1 MSHSGRRAPRLPSFS
16 RLPLLA
22 VLLVSLLLP
31 GWSLPAQERSLTI
44 QHFHAEIQ
52 VLEDGS
58 FQVTE
63 TLALRFTGSWN
74 GIDRELSLDH
84 RTAQGRRGRL
94 RVEVGEITDD
104 QGQPLQVERSGGR
117 DRVDLRIWVPGAR
130 DTVRTVVIRYRVR
143 DGIRFFEDGD
153 GTPSRDELYYN
164 VTGTDWR
171 IPIEDVT
178 VRVRLP
184 AGIEPLEIWGYTG
197 RAGSTER
204 AVEIEE
210 EEDGASLIR
219 TTRSFGPGEGLTV
232 SVSWPAGAVTRPSP
246 AARAGGNLRAYWPLG
261 LPLLATVTMARLWLR
276 KGRDPRGRALMAEYE
291 PPEGLTPA
299 EAGTLVDHR
308 AEIHDITSILMD
320 LAVRGYVRIE
330 ELPGDRRPALLGGR
344 KEDWAFHM
352 RRPRR
357 DWEELALHERAFLE
371 GLFPAEEERASIDLG
386 EAVGAL
392 TASFGAWRAARREDR
407 GFDAHTFMGEWIRAR
422 RKAEGED
429 ENDADASL
437 ASVKLSELQNR
448 FYTHLE
454 GIRTKIYG
462 ALKEKGLY
470 LRRPDHQVQRWAG
483 FGVALVV
490 LGGFTW
496 FAMEALSQGGGLL
509 PEPWAA
515 AGGVGLSGLVVLL
528 VAQGMGVRTEAGV
541 EARDRVRGFQE
552 FLSRVESDYFRRVV
566 LTPELFER
574 YLPWAIAL
582 RVDARWARAFEG
594 IYREPPEWYAGGAAG
609 SSFRATAFAAQMSS
623 LSTQAGRSFSSSP
636 GGSSGSGGGGSSG
649 GGSGGGGGG
658 GF

>member
-1 MSHSGRRAPRLPSFS
+1 VRSSPSF
-16 RLPLLA
+16 RLLSALSW
-22 VLLVSLLLP
+22 VLLLLVL
-31 GWSLPAQERSLTI
+31 GWEGLPAQERSLTI
-44 QHFHAEIQ
+44 QHFHSDIQ
-52 VLEDGS
+52 VQEDGG
-58 FQVTE
+58 FRVTE
-63 TLALRFTGSWN
+63 TLSLRFTGSWN

-104 QGQPLQVERSGGR
+104 QGRPLEVERSGGR
-117 DRVDLRIWVPGAR
+117 NRVDLRIWIPGAR
-130 DTVRTVVIRYRVR
+130 DTVRTVVIPYRVR
-143 DGIRFFEDGD
+143 DGIRFFEDGN

-171 IPIEDVT
+171 IPIEGVT
-178 VRVRLP
+178 ARIRLP
-184 AGIEPLEIWGYTG
+184 AGIEALETWGYTG
-197 RAGSTER
+197 PAGATER

-210 EEDGASLIR
+210 EEDGSSLIR
-219 TTRSFGPGEGLTV
+219 TTRSFGPGEGLAV
-232 SVSWPAGAVTRPSP
+232 SVSWPAGAVARPS
-246 AARAGGNLRAYWPLG
+246 AAAQAGGTLRAHWPLG
-261 LPLLATVTMARLWLR
+261 LPLLAMVTMGRLWLR
-276 KGRDPRGRALMAEYE
+276 KGRDPQGRALMAEYE

-308 AEIHDITSILMD
+308 AEIHDITSILVD

-330 ELPGDRRPALLGGR
+330 ELPGDRRPAFLGGR

-357 DWEELALHERAFLE
+357 DWEELAVHERAFME
-371 GLFPAEEERASIDLG
+371 GLFPPEEAGASLDLG
-386 EAVGAL
+386 DALGAL

-407 GFDAHTFMGEWIRAR
+407 GFDAHSFMGEWIRKR
-422 RKAEGED
+422 REAEGEEED
-429 ENDADASL
+429 EADASL

-483 FGVALVV
+483 FGLVLVV
-490 LGGFTW
+490 LGVFTW
-496 FAMEALSQGGGLL
+496 IAMEALSQGGGLL

-515 AGGVGLSGLVVLL
+515 AVGVGLSGLVVVL
-528 VAQGMGVRTEAGV
+528 VGQGMGVRTEAGV
-541 EARDRVRGFQE
+541 EARDRVQGFRE
-552 FLSRVESDYFRRVV
+552 FLSRVESDYYRRVV

-594 IYREPPEWYAGGAAG
+594 ISREPPDWYAGGAPG
-609 SSFRATAFAAQMSS
+609 TSFRATAFAAQMGS

-636 GGSSGSGGGGSSG
+636 SGSSGSGGGGSSG

>member
-1 MSHSGRRAPRLPSFS
+1 MSPSERPSPGFFPWVH
-16 RLPLLA
+16 LPL
-22 VLLVSLLLP
+22 VLLLLLLP
-31 GWSLPAQERSLTI
+31 AWGLPAQERSLAI
-44 QHFHAEIQ
+44 EQFHTDIQ
-52 VLEDGS
+52 VEEDGS
-58 FQVTE
+58 FHVTE
-63 TLALRFTGSWN
+63 TLSLRFIGSWN

-117 DRVDLRIWVPGAR
+117 NRVDLRIWVPGAR

-171 IPIEDVT
+171 IPIEGVT
-178 VRVRLP
+178 ARVRLP
-184 AGIEPLEIWGYTG
+184 AGMEPLEVWGYTG
-197 RAGSTER
+197 PAGATER
-204 AVEIEE
+204 AVEIQEG
-210 EEDGASLIR
+210 EDGASLIR

-232 SVSWPAGAVTRPSP
+232 SVSWPAGAVTRPST
-246 AARAGGNLRAYWPLG
+246 ATQAGDSLRSHWPLG
-261 LPLLATVTMARLWLR
+261 LPLLAMVTMGRLWLR
-276 KGRDPRGRALMAEYE
+276 RGRDPQGRALMAEYE

-299 EAGTLVDHR
+299 EAGTLADHR
-308 AEIHDITSILMD
+308 AEIHDITSILVD

-330 ELPGDRRPALLGGR
+330 ELPKDPRPALLGGR

-357 DWEELALHERAFLE
+357 DWEALSLHERAFLE
-371 GLFPAEEERASIDLG
+371 GLFPAEEDRASLDLG

-422 RKAEGED
+422 REAEEEEEEGE
-429 ENDADASL
+429 EADAFL

-483 FGVALVV
+483 FGLALVV
-490 LGGFTW
+490 LGVFSW
-496 FAMEALSQGGGLL
+496 IAMAALSQGGGLT

-515 AGGVGLSGLVVLL
+515 AAGVSLSGLIVLL
-528 VAQGMGVRTEAGV
+528 VGQGMGVRTEAGV
-541 EARDRVRGFQE
+541 EARDRVRGFRE
-552 FLSRVESDYFRRVV
+552 FLSRVESDYYRRVV

-636 GGSSGSGGGGSSG
+636 SGSSGSGGGGSSG

>member
-1 MSHSGRRAPRLPSFS
+1 MARGRAVRPSLSFHFALHLS
-16 RLPLLA
+16 W
-22 VLLVSLLLP
+22 VFLLLS
-31 GWSLPAQERSLTI
+31 GESLPAQERSLTI
-44 QHFHAEIQ
+44 QHFHADIQ
-52 VLEDGS
+52 VQEDGS

-63 TLALRFTGSWN
+63 TLSLRFIGSWN

-117 DRVDLRIWVPGAR
+117 NRVDLRIWVPGAR
-130 DTVRTVVIRYRVR
+130 DTVRTVVIRYRIR

-197 RAGSTER
+197 PAGATER

-210 EEDGASLIR
+210 EEDGTSFIR
-219 TTRSFGPGEGLTV
+219 TMRSFGPGEGLTV
-232 SVSWPAGAVTRPSP
+232 SVSWPAGAVARPS
-246 AARAGGNLRAYWPLG
+246 AATRAGGTLRSHWPLG
-261 LPLLATVTMARLWLR
+261 LPFLAMVTMGRLWLR
-276 KGRDPRGRALMAEYE
+276 KGRDPQGRALMAEYE

-299 EAGTLVDHR
+299 EAGTLIDHR
-308 AEIHDITSILMD
+308 AEIHDITSILVD

-330 ELPGDRRPALLGGR
+330 ELPGDRRPAFLGGR

-357 DWEELALHERAFLE
+357 DWEALALHERAFLE
-371 GLFPAEEERASIDLG
+371 GLFPAEEDRASLDLG
-386 EAVGAL
+386 EALGAL
-392 TASFGAWRAARREDR
+392 TASFGAWRDARRENR
-407 GFDAHTFMGEWIRAR
+407 GFDAHTFMGEWIRKR
-422 RKAEGED
+422 REAEGEEEGED
-429 ENDADASL
+429 DASL

-470 LRRPDHQVQRWAG
+470 LRRPDHQVQRWTG
-483 FGVALVV
+483 FGLVLVV
-490 LGGFTW
+490 LGMFVGFTVD
-496 FAMEALSQGGGLL
+496 ALSQGGGLL

-515 AGGVGLSGLVVLL
+515 AVGVSLSGLIILL

-541 EARDRVRGFQE
+541 EARDRVQGFRE

-594 IYREPPEWYAGGAAG
+594 IYREPPEWYTGGSPGA
-609 SSFRATAFAAQMSS
+609 SFQATAFAAQMSS

-636 GGSSGSGGGGSSG
+636 SGSSGSGGGGSSG